1 MNKKLLLAAV
11 ILALGGLVYFVYP
24 AAKNFFLKGATKKI
38 INNNSTQNSEEAEN
52 NEKQNSDSENNGQET
67 VAPKVEFAPK
77 DCDNNCSRFKKDSE
91 KEYCQEICG
100 TKTFF
105 EDAEEEGG
113 SSGDCASEKGVQKDY
128 CLKDIAVGNKDYK
141 TCNEIKDANIKKSCQ
156 NRITEDILES
166 QPSQMPNDL

>member
-1 MNKKLLLAAV
+1 MK
-11 ILALGGLVYFVYP
+11 
-24 AAKNFFLKGATKKI
+24 KKI
-38 INNNSTQNSEEAEN
+38 IIIFVVLAATFFCYYILQGSRFRKTVTFETKKGQPTDNPKNTPDNNAAQSGEDSAEI
-52 NEKQNSDSENNGQET
+52 
-67 VAPKVEFAPK
+67 APSIEVQPADCDK
-77 DCDNNCSRFKKDSE
+77 DCTRFAKKNE

-105 EDAEEEGG
+105 EDAEESGG
-113 SSGDCASEKGVQKDY
+113 SSDDCASEKGIQKDY